1 MGTLIEDPSI
11 DRGNLNWSRKSKLIQ
26 GSHWFEEQS
35 TSEKPSIDRD
45 TNQWSRDRDWPTKYK
60 QSCTRIEKFLQRQRA
75 QIRILSSLNMAFS
88 SLLWLLWNTSSAV
101 TSHLG
106 TSIAISPPLIE
117 EWSPSIVCSYWSII
131 SATYVCS
138 PTSIHHLS
146 QYPRHFQL
154 KCFRRLLGLKL
165 LILQCQP
172 FSDATATSSSQ
183 TLSSEF
189 SHTRLQSQAEYHPLG
204 IDDESAK
211 TVVSAELRQ
220 MEEWKNGG
228 ISGMEELIQWCW
240 SLDMSIA
247 SVHRNIDN
255 RTSIWFQLK

>member
-1 MGTLIEDPSI
+1 MGTLIEDPNI

-35 TSEKPSIDRD
+35 IIEKPCIDRD

-131 SATYVCS
+131 SAT
-138 PTSIHHLS
+138 L
-146 QYPRHFQL
+146 F
-154 KCFRRLLGLKL
+154 
-165 LILQCQP
+165 
-172 FSDATATSSSQ
+172 ATSWNLWRCQ
-183 TLSSEF
+183 NF
-189 SHTRLQSQAEYHPLG
+189 P
-204 IDDESAK
+204 
-211 TVVSAELRQ
+211 
-220 MEEWKNGG
+220 
-228 ISGMEELIQWCW
+228 
-240 SLDMSIA
+240 
-247 SVHRNIDN
+247 
-255 RTSIWFQLK
+255 